1 MMPPDPQ
8 QLEELLSGM
17 LDGVLSEDEQRQL
30 ESAMQNDPS
39 IALRLEE
46 LAELRR
52 SLLRGRSVG
61 RLGPDF
67 SKRILQAAQERAESL
82 ESPPAWILPNH
93 PNAVPAG
100 SESSPS
106 IDFNTDFD
114 LEFEAQE
121 SASRSTFKRTRNA
134 RPVVAQTMISNYE
147 SSSATLRDR
156 VLRFW
161 GPSLL
166 AVVAFGALFFSLPK
180 LAPVDPSASP
190 IAVSGNPV
198 ESDPDP
204 IQSDPSSVKPIGPS
218 TSNVAS
224 APTKTLPQTP
234 AIEVPKEGGLAAEEK
249 MLNNNTSSV
258 ATSPAPNQNG
268 SGNPSAF
275 TNAEPKETEAKKEKK
290 LFTLVAEVHVDPQ
303 ADESEMLNQLLEKY
317 ELIVASDLNLDRS
330 QVDKLVKSQIIGN
343 PGATGDTSDATLY
356 FLKAKDKQI
365 DGFLVTVQSQYKD
378 FPYYQLNLTTDKSV
392 KALIEQLAL
401 VSNSTTGASSAHKL
415 IFRDDQSNQKISE
428 FQSTLGGSGMDLGL
442 RKASKDQPAKNN
454 ANGNV
459 NGNVIGQGSYSYLI
473 LLVRKANSQ

>member
-121 SASRSTFKRTRNA
+121 SSSRSTFKRTRNA

-180 LAPVDPSASP
+180 FAPVDPSASP
-190 IAVSGNPV
+190 ITVSGNPV

-204 IQSDPSSVKPIGPS
+204 IQSDPSGVKPIVPPIS
-218 TSNVAS
+218 SMAATPAES
-224 APTKTLPQTP
+224 LPDTP
-234 AIEVPKEGGLAAEEK
+234 AIDVPKEGGIAPIEGGIASEEK
-249 MLNNNTSSV
+249 MLNNNTSNI
-258 ATSPAPNQNG
+258 ATALIPGQNG
-268 SGNPSAF
+268 PGNSSPF
-275 TNAEPKETEAKKEKK
+275 TKNNPNAAVVNEEW
-290 LFTLVAEVHVDPQ
+290 FTLVAEVHIDPV
-303 ADESEMLNQLLEKY
+303 ADEQQMLNQILEQY
-317 ELIVASDLNLDRS
+317 ELIVASDLNLDRA
-330 QVDKLVKSQIIGN
+330 QIDALVASKIIGS
-343 PGATGDTSDATLY
+343 PDAGAATNEASLY

-365 DGFLVTVQSQYKD
+365 DGFLVTLQAQYKD

-392 KALIEQLAL
+392 KALINQLAM
-401 VSNSTTGASSAHKL
+401 VSDGSTGAPAAHRL
-415 IFRDDQSNQKISE
+415 TFRDELTKKEVNE
-428 FQSTLGGSGMDLGL
+428 FPSMLEGNGMDLGR
-442 RKASKDQPAKNN
+442 RKASKDEPAMNNGLKN
-454 ANGNV
+454 
-459 NGNVIGQGSYSYLI
+459 GSGKDGYSYLI
-473 LLVRKANSQ
+473 LLVRQAQ

>member
-180 LAPVDPSASP
+180 LAPVDPSAP

-258 ATSPAPNQNG
+258 ATSPAPNQDG
-268 SGNPSAF
+268 SVNPSAF
-275 TNAEPKETEAKKEKK
+275 TNAEPKETEAKKEKE
-290 LFTLVAEVHVDPQ
+290 LFTLVAEVHVDPV
-303 ADESEMLNQLLEKY
+303 ADEQQMLNQLLEQY
-317 ELIVASDLNLDRS
+317 ELIVASDLNLDRA
-330 QVDKLVKSQIIGN
+330 QIDALVASKIIGS
-343 PGATGDTSDATLY
+343 PDAGAATNEASLY

-365 DGFLVTVQSQYKD
+365 DGFLVTLQSQYKD

-392 KALIEQLAL
+392 KALINQLAM
-401 VSNSTTGASSAHKL
+401 VSDGSTGAPAAHRL
-415 IFRDDQSNQKISE
+415 TFRDELTKKEVNE
-428 FQSTLGGSGMDLGL
+428 FPSMLEGNGMDLGR
-442 RKASKDQPAKNN
+442 RKASKDEPAMNNGLKN
-454 ANGNV
+454 
-459 NGNVIGQGSYSYLI
+459 GSGKDGYSYLI
-473 LLVRKANSQ
+473 LLVRQAQ

>member
-106 IDFNTDFD
+106 IDFNSDFD
-114 LEFEAQE
+114 YESKVHE
-121 SASRSTFKRTRNA
+121 SARHSTFKRTPNA
-134 RPVVAQTMISNYE
+134 RPVVAQTMLSNYE

-190 IAVSGNPV
+190 ITVSGNPV

-204 IQSDPSSVKPIGPS
+204 IQSDPSGVKTIGPS

-258 ATSPAPNQNG
+258 ATSPAPNQDG
-268 SGNPSAF
+268 SVNPSAF
-275 TNAEPKETEAKKEKK
+275 TNAEPKETEAKKEKE
-290 LFTLVAEVHVDPQ
+290 LFTLVAEVHVDPV
-303 ADESEMLNQLLEKY
+303 ADEQQMLNQLLEQY
-317 ELIVASDLNLDRS
+317 ELIVASDLNLDRA
-330 QVDKLVKSQIIGN
+330 QIDALVASKIIGS
-343 PGATGDTSDATLY
+343 PDAGAATNEASLY

-365 DGFLVTVQSQYKD
+365 DGFLVTLQSQYKD

-392 KALIEQLAL
+392 KALINQLAM
-401 VSNSTTGASSAHKL
+401 VSDGSTGAPAAHRL
-415 IFRDDQSNQKISE
+415 TFRDELTKKEVNE
-428 FQSTLGGSGMDLGL
+428 FPSMLEGNGMDLGR
-442 RKASKDQPAKNN
+442 RKASKDEPAMNNGLKN
-454 ANGNV
+454 GP
-459 NGNVIGQGSYSYLI
+459 GKDGYSYLI
-473 LLVRKANSQ
+473 LLVRQAQ

>member
-106 IDFNTDFD
+106 IDFNSDFD
-114 LEFEAQE
+114 YESKVHE
-121 SASRSTFKRTRNA
+121 SATHSTFKRTPNA
-134 RPVVAQTMISNYE
+134 RPVVAQTMLSNYE

-190 IAVSGNPV
+190 ITVSGNPV

-204 IQSDPSSVKPIGPS
+204 IQSDPSGVKTIGPS

-258 ATSPAPNQNG
+258 ATSPAPNQDG
-268 SGNPSAF
+268 SVNPSAF
-275 TNAEPKETEAKKEKK
+275 TNAEPKETEAKKEKE

-303 ADESEMLNQLLEKY
+303 ADESEMLNQLLAQY

-330 QVDKLVKSQIIGN
+330 QVDALVASKIIGS
-343 PGATGDTSDATLY
+343 PDAGAATNEASMY

-365 DGFLVTVQSQYKD
+365 DGFLVTLQSQYKD

-392 KALIEQLAL
+392 KALINQLAM
-401 VSNSTTGASSAHKL
+401 VSDGSTGAPAAHRL
-415 IFRDDQSNQKISE
+415 TFRDELTKKEVNE
-428 FQSTLGGSGMDLGL
+428 FPSMLEGNGMDLGR
-442 RKASKDQPAKNN
+442 RKASKDEPAMNNGLKN
-454 ANGNV
+454 GP
-459 NGNVIGQGSYSYLI
+459 GKDGYSYLI
-473 LLVRKANSQ
+473 LLVRQAQ

>member
-1 MMPPDPQ
+1 MPPDPQ

-106 IDFNTDFD
+106 IDFNSDFD
-114 LEFEAQE
+114 YESKVHE
-121 SASRSTFKRTRNA
+121 SATHSTFKRTPNA
-134 RPVVAQTMISNYE
+134 RPVVAQTMLSNYE

-190 IAVSGNPV
+190 ITVSGNPV

-204 IQSDPSSVKPIGPS
+204 IQSDPSGVKTIGPS

-258 ATSPAPNQNG
+258 ATSPAPNQDG
-268 SGNPSAF
+268 SVNPSAF
-275 TNAEPKETEAKKEKK
+275 TNAEPKETEAKKEKE
-290 LFTLVAEVHVDPQ
+290 LFTLVAEVHVDPV
-303 ADESEMLNQLLEKY
+303 ADEQQMLNQLLEQY
-317 ELIVASDLNLDRS
+317 ELIVASDLNLDRA
-330 QVDKLVKSQIIGN
+330 QIDALVASKIIGS
-343 PGATGDTSDATLY
+343 PDAGAATNEASMY

-365 DGFLVTVQSQYKD
+365 DGFLVTLQSQYKD

-392 KALIEQLAL
+392 KALINQLAM
-401 VSNSTTGASSAHKL
+401 VSDGSTGAPAAHRL
-415 IFRDDQSNQKISE
+415 TFRDELTKKEVNE
-428 FQSTLGGSGMDLGL
+428 FPSMLEGNGMDLGR
-442 RKASKDQPAKNN
+442 RKASKDEPAMNNGLKN
-454 ANGNV
+454 
-459 NGNVIGQGSYSYLI
+459 GSGKDGYSYLI
-473 LLVRKANSQ
+473 LLVRQAQ

>member
-1 MMPPDPQ
+1 MPPDPQ

-106 IDFNTDFD
+106 IDFNSDFD
-114 LEFEAQE
+114 YESKVHE
-121 SASRSTFKRTRNA
+121 SATHSTFKRTPNA
-134 RPVVAQTMISNYE
+134 RPVVAQTMLSNYE

-190 IAVSGNPV
+190 ITVSGNPV

-204 IQSDPSSVKPIGPS
+204 IQSDPSGVKTIGPS

-258 ATSPAPNQNG
+258 ATSPAPNQDG
-268 SGNPSAF
+268 SVNPSAF
-275 TNAEPKETEAKKEKK
+275 TNAEPKETEAKKEKE
-290 LFTLVAEVHVDPQ
+290 LFTLVAEVHVDPV
-303 ADESEMLNQLLEKY
+303 ADEQQMLNQLLEQY
-317 ELIVASDLNLDRS
+317 ELIVASDLNLDRA
-330 QVDKLVKSQIIGN
+330 QIDALVASKIIGS
-343 PGATGDTSDATLY
+343 PDAGAATNEASMY

-365 DGFLVTVQSQYKD
+365 DEFLVTLQSQYKD

-392 KALIEQLAL
+392 KALINQLAM
-401 VSNSTTGASSAHKL
+401 VSDGSTGAPAAHRL
-415 IFRDDQSNQKISE
+415 TFRDELTKKEVNE
-428 FQSTLGGSGMDLGL
+428 FPSMLEGNGMDLGR
-442 RKASKDQPAKNN
+442 RKASKDEPAMNNGLKN
-454 ANGNV
+454 
-459 NGNVIGQGSYSYLI
+459 GSGKDGYSYLI
-473 LLVRKANSQ
+473 LLVRQAQ

>member
-1 MMPPDPQ
+1 MPPDPQ

-106 IDFNTDFD
+106 IDFNSDFD
-114 LEFEAQE
+114 YESKVHE
-121 SASRSTFKRTRNA
+121 SATHSTFKRTPNA
-134 RPVVAQTMISNYE
+134 RPVVAQTMLSNYE

-190 IAVSGNPV
+190 ITVSGNPV

-204 IQSDPSSVKPIGPS
+204 IQSDPSGVKTIGPS

-258 ATSPAPNQNG
+258 ATSPAPNQDG
-268 SGNPSAF
+268 SVNPSAF
-275 TNAEPKETEAKKEKK
+275 TNAEPKETEAKKEKE
-290 LFTLVAEVHVDPQ
+290 LFTLVAEVHVDPV
-303 ADESEMLNQLLEKY
+303 ADEQQMLNQLLEQY
-317 ELIVASDLNLDRS
+317 ELIVASDLNLDRA
-330 QVDKLVKSQIIGN
+330 QIDALVASKIIGS
-343 PGATGDTSDATLY
+343 PDAGAATNEASMY

-365 DGFLVTVQSQYKD
+365 DGFLVTLQSQYKD

-392 KALIEQLAL
+392 KALINQLAM
-401 VSNSTTGASSAHKL
+401 VSDGSTGAPAAHRL
-415 IFRDDQSNQKISE
+415 TFRDELTKKEVNE
-428 FQSTLGGSGMDLGL
+428 FPSMLEGNGMDLGR
-442 RKASKDQPAKNN
+442 RKASKDEPAMNNGLKN
-454 ANGNV
+454 GP
-459 NGNVIGQGSYSYLI
+459 GKDGYSYLI
-473 LLVRKANSQ
+473 LLVRQAQ

>member
-106 IDFNTDFD
+106 IDFNSDFD
-114 LEFEAQE
+114 YESKVHE
-121 SASRSTFKRTRNA
+121 SATHSTFKRTPNA
-134 RPVVAQTMISNYE
+134 RPVVAQTMLSNYE

-190 IAVSGNPV
+190 ITVSGNPV

-204 IQSDPSSVKPIGPS
+204 IQSDPSGVKTIGPS

-258 ATSPAPNQNG
+258 ATSPAPNQDG
-268 SGNPSAF
+268 SVNPSAF
-275 TNAEPKETEAKKEKK
+275 TNAEPKETEAKKEKE
-290 LFTLVAEVHVDPQ
+290 LFTLVAEVHVDPV
-303 ADESEMLNQLLEKY
+303 ADEQQMLNQLLEQY
-317 ELIVASDLNLDRS
+317 ELIVASDLNLDRA
-330 QVDKLVKSQIIGN
+330 QIDALVASKIIGS
-343 PGATGDTSDATLY
+343 PDAGAATNEASMY

-365 DGFLVTVQSQYKD
+365 DGFLVTLQSQYKD

-392 KALIEQLAL
+392 KALINQLAM
-401 VSNSTTGASSAHKL
+401 VSDGSTGAPAAHRL
-415 IFRDDQSNQKISE
+415 TFRDELTKKEVNE
-428 FQSTLGGSGMDLGL
+428 FPSMLEGNGMDLGR
-442 RKASKDQPAKNN
+442 RKASKDEPAMNNGLKN
-454 ANGNV
+454 GP
-459 NGNVIGQGSYSYLI
+459 GKDGYSYLI
-473 LLVRKANSQ
+473 LLVRQAQ

>member
-106 IDFNTDFD
+106 IDFNSDFD
-114 LEFEAQE
+114 YESKVHE
-121 SASRSTFKRTRNA
+121 SATHSTFKRTPNA
-134 RPVVAQTMISNYE
+134 RPVVAQTMLSNYE

-190 IAVSGNPV
+190 ITVSGNPV

-204 IQSDPSSVKPIGPS
+204 IQSDPSGVKTIGPS

-258 ATSPAPNQNG
+258 ATSPAPNQDG
-268 SGNPSAF
+268 SVNPSAF
-275 TNAEPKETEAKKEKK
+275 TNAEPKETEAKKEKE
-290 LFTLVAEVHVDPQ
+290 LFTLVAEVHVDPV
-303 ADESEMLNQLLEKY
+303 ADEQQMLNQLLEQY
-317 ELIVASDLNLDRS
+317 ELIVASDLNLDRA
-330 QVDKLVKSQIIGN
+330 QIDALVASKIIGS
-343 PGATGDTSDATLY
+343 PDAGAATNEASMY

-365 DGFLVTVQSQYKD
+365 DGFLVTLQSQYKD

-392 KALIEQLAL
+392 KALINQLAM
-401 VSNSTTGASSAHKL
+401 VSDGSTGAPAAHRL
-415 IFRDDQSNQKISE
+415 TFRDELTKKEVNE
-428 FQSTLGGSGMDLGL
+428 FPSMLEGNGMDLGR
-442 RKASKDQPAKNN
+442 RKASKDEPAMNNGLKN
-454 ANGNV
+454 
-459 NGNVIGQGSYSYLI
+459 GSGKDGYSYLI
-473 LLVRKANSQ
+473 LLVRQAQ